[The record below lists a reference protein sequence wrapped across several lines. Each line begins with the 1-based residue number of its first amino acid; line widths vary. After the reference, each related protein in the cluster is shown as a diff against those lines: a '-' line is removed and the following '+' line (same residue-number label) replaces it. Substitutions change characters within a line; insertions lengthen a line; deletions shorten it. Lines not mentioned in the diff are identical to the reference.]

1 MLSLDAEKAFDRVE
15 WAYLFYTLNKFGLG
29 DIYIYC
35 SPPKFLGAETKFRP
49 RPKEGVNEPRPRPV
63 PHMPHNKM

>member
-29 DIYIYC
+29 II
-35 SPPKFLGAETKFRP
+35 SLGGSKFCMIVLRLSGYFDYFEFSHCI
-49 RPKEGVNEPRPRPV
+49 EE
-63 PHMPHNKM
+63 